1 MKKVIS
7 VLSGLLIAMILFP
20 IIIFA
25 GQSVVRY
32 TEGTLYYIIDDESIT
47 ITGCFGKDA
56 NVTVPASIA
65 GIPVNTIATGAFA
78 DNDYIKTVNLP
89 DTIMTVQE
97 GAFDDGITV
106 NFNSNIKKENEKN
119 NEEIISKPE
128 NNTPKD
134 DTLKDD
140 TSKDEKKIANGNTD
154 AAESELDEPETELK
168 KSDSKNGVN
177 SSTNKRNLND
187 SEEVIFDSDNEVSTD
202 GEKIAD
208 GATEAAE
215 IKPDEEKSEMQ
226 KLENRTGDTS
236 ISSSI
241 KICIL
246 IVVVL
251 IGITACLVVRYKK
264 R

>member
-25 GQSVVRY
+25 GQSGVRY

-106 NFNSNIKKENEKN
+106 NFK
-119 NEEIISKPE
+119 

-140 TSKDEKKIANGNTD
+140 TSKDEKKIANGNTG
-154 AAESELDEPETELK
+154 AAESELDEPKTELK
-168 KSDSKNGVN
+168 KSDNKNGVN

-187 SEEVIFDSDNEVSTD
+187 SEEVISDSDNEVSTD

-226 KLENRTGDTS
+226 KSENRTGDTS